1 MKFLWTTI
9 HVKDMD
15 ESLKF
20 YQDIVGLELKRRFNA
35 GPGMELAFLGVG
47 ETEIEL
53 VCAEHDIHP
62 GNIVGISIGFSI
74 ENADDFRKILMDMGL
89 VVSDMIKPNPMMQ
102 FFYVKDPNG
111 VNVQFVHDLR

>member
-15 ESLKF
+15 ASLKF
-20 YQDIVGLELKRRFNA
+20 YQDIVGLELRRRFNS
-35 GPGMELAFLGVG
+35 GPSMELAFLGTG

-53 VCAEHDIHP
+53 ICAEHDIHP

-74 ENADDFRKILMDMGL
+74 ENADDFRKILVDMGL

-102 FFYVKDPNG
+102 FFYVKDADG
-111 VNVQFVHDLR
+111 VNVQFVHHLS